1 MSSFLHQLL
10 TNCPRLRTLNVTIS
24 DFFVSYEFFR
34 ALVFSKLESLSIVS
48 SNLMLASQITTESEW
63 PANEYLRSLSLP
75 LNSGHN
81 LKSLLITVFRKLRFI
96 HVDKL
101 SDMLVNT
108 IRELQVSC
116 RETGWVWFALFR
128 TKFFGVLQTDLVAL
142 KVTQIELGL
151 SSGSFATPFHIR
163 RMESRFCKSHCRIK
177 FENYWCHTLLNSMM
191 RLLCIHR
198 FGMSSSGCCAWRRT
212 AVSSGNVRRA
222 PFTKVEIFIY
232 ECPIVASGNQR
243 KQFNFSVSKW
253 NTRWPPYSCRR
264 KPL

>member
-1 MSSFLHQLL
+1 MAIEVDLQQLSSVAVIEFCAAQTELESISCKIKGSTNVFMSFFLHQLL

-116 RETGWVWFALFR
+116 RETG
-128 TKFFGVLQTDLVAL
+128 
-142 KVTQIELGL
+142 
-151 SSGSFATPFHIR
+151 
-163 RMESRFCKSHCRIK
+163 
-177 FENYWCHTLLNSMM
+177 
-191 RLLCIHR
+191 
-198 FGMSSSGCCAWRRT
+198 
-212 AVSSGNVRRA
+212 
-222 PFTKVEIFIY
+222 
-232 ECPIVASGNQR
+232 
-243 KQFNFSVSKW
+243 
-253 NTRWPPYSCRR
+253 
-264 KPL
+264 